1 MLIYAKQPIY
11 YLLQHH
17 PEKVRQLYLAK
28 EIEKKE
34 YARLQKLG
42 IPLKR
47 IPNEAAVKM
56 AKGASHQGFLAEVD
70 EIALASYK
78 DFLKENFVVVLAGVT
93 DVGNIG
99 SLVRSAF
106 ALGVDAIVAT
116 GVKSLPLEAVA
127 RVSTG
132 ALFDTPFAIEHN
144 IHNVMNDLKTSG
156 FLLYGADMDGE
167 DVRKM
172 KFEGKRALILGSEG
186 EGISKRIR
194 SKLDTVVSI
203 KMQHAFDSLN
213 VSVAG
218 AILIDRMRDE

>member
-1 MLIYAKQPIY
+1 
-11 YLLQHH
+11 
-17 PEKVRQLYLAK
+17 
-28 EIEKKE
+28 
-34 YARLQKLG
+34 
-42 IPLKR
+42 
-47 IPNEAAVKM
+47 
-56 AKGASHQGFLAEVD
+56 
-70 EIALASYK
+70 
-78 DFLKENFVVVLAGVT
+78 
-93 DVGNIG
+93 
-99 SLVRSAF
+99 
-106 ALGVDAIVAT
+106 VAT